1 MANPYSSGGDAIAL
15 RGGSWSDDRRYACV
29 SDRNIEQSDYFGSY
43 VGFRVVV
50 APV

>member
-15 RGGSWSDDRRYACV
+15 RGGSWYFGRRLARV
-29 SDRNIEQSDYFGSY
+29 SSRYNGPPDYFNY
-43 VGFRVVV
+43 NVGFRVVV